1 MKNKFLLFL
10 TFIFIM
16 QCGYKV
22 VNHNELDQF
31 NIVSFELEGE
41 NRVNRILK
49 KNVLFYSKDTSENIF
64 NIKLQTKKNKKI
76 VEKNIKNEIVKY
88 QISIN
93 TNVEFYNLK
102 TGKMSNG
109 SFTEVGDFN
118 VGSKNIDTRN
128 NEKKLIEN
136 LIQKLSENIINKM
149 RSI

>member
-22 VNHNELDQF
+22 VNHNELNQF

-76 VEKNIKNEIVKY
+76 VRRTIQSNNSYLKNDVNKRKELVTDVCSVIKKC
-88 QISIN
+88 
-93 TNVEFYNLK
+93 
-102 TGKMSNG
+102 
-109 SFTEVGDFN
+109 
-118 VGSKNIDTRN
+118 
-128 NEKKLIEN
+128 
-136 LIQKLSENIINKM
+136 NIIEISNYLIKEGKNKNFPNINI
-149 RSI
+149 RQ

>member
-22 VNHNELDQF
+22 VNHNELNQY

-41 NRVNRILK
+41 NRINRIIK

-93 TNVEFYNLK
+93 TVIEFYNLK
-102 TGKMSNG
+102 TGKISKG
-109 SFTEVGDFN
+109 SFTEVGEFN
-118 VGSKNIDTRN
+118 S
-128 NEKKLIEN
+128 L
-136 LIQKLSENIINKM
+136 
-149 RSI
+149 

>member
-22 VNHNELDQF
+22 VNHNELNQF

-49 KNVLFYSKDTSENIF
+49 KNVLFYSKNTSENIF

-93 TNVEFYNLK
+93 TNVEFYKLK
-102 TGKMSNG
+102 TGKISKG